1 MGKYL
6 IIDQLEYPVAITE
19 MNRSG
24 DILDL
29 TANRT
34 EDGVLHREVI
44 GTYYNYTLTLAVP
57 NTIPNADEVYERLW
71 WVLTEP
77 VASHMVQ
84 LPYQPE
90 PFEGYFGS
98 CKDTILY
105 VKGEDPTNQSYGATY
120 QAKGLSCTLVATRPS
135 RTAGG

>member
-1 MGKYL
+1 MATSKWL
-6 IIDQLEYPVAITE
+6 QIDGVEYQVPIVE
-19 MNRSG
+19 LQRKG

-44 GTYYNYTLTLAVP
+44 GTYYNYTLNIGRVRDQSVNEA
-57 NTIPNADEVYERLW
+57 LW
-71 WVLTEP
+71 WKLTEP
-77 VASHMVQ
+77 VASHQVQ

-98 CKDTILY
+98 CKDNITFMDSNGQRT
-105 VKGEDPTNQSYGATY
+105 V
-120 QAKGLSCTLVATRPS
+120 GLSFNLVCTRPS
-135 RTAGG
+135 RNAQNGGN

>member
-1 MGKYL
+1 MATSKWL
-6 IIDQLEYPVAITE
+6 QIDGIEYRVPIVE
-19 MNRSG
+19 LQRKG

-44 GTYYNYTLTLAVP
+44 GTYYNYTLNIGYIRDQSVNEA
-57 NTIPNADEVYERLW
+57 LW
-71 WVLTEP
+71 WVLTAP
-77 VASHMVQ
+77 VASHQVQ

-98 CKDTILY
+98 CKDNVFFMDSNGQRT
-105 VKGEDPTNQSYGATY
+105 
-120 QAKGLSCTLVATRPS
+120 KGLSFNLVATRPS
-135 RTAGG
+135 REAVNGGN

>member
-6 IIDQLEYPVAITE
+6 IVDNVEYPVGIVALQ
-19 MNRSG
+19 RKG

-44 GTYYNYTLTLAVP
+44 GTYYNYILGIIAPSDPAL
-57 NTIPNADEVYERLW
+57 YEAIW
-71 WVLTEP
+71 WVLTAP

-84 LPYQPE
+84 LPYQAE
-90 PFEGYFGS
+90 PFEGYFSS
-98 CKDTILY
+98 CKD
-105 VKGEDPTNQSYGATY
+105 N
-120 QAKGLSCTLVATRPS
+120 AKLIKSDGTFIGTGISCNLTATRPS
-135 RTAGG
+135 REA